1 MQTYLNSQYSLKS
14 QSLSSLLPFTKLIT
28 WVALGLFIVAGF
40 SIGQGGATGHGTG
53 SLFLLTAIVFL

>member
-1 MQTYLNSQYSLKS
+1 MQTYLNMQYSLKS
-14 QSLSSLLPFTKLIT
+14 QSVIVKSFTRLIT

-53 SLFLLTAIVFL
+53 SIFLLTTIVFL